1 MPDRTPHPICPAF
14 SPDTRPSH
22 PDNCSCHP
30 ASCSVPSS
38 PFSASI
44 RSHLLKRK
52 IPSCYNLPNS
62 LPRLTQ
68 HALALLS
75 APPCQLVLPH
85 IARHVPAAL
94 AFTLVGD
101 LHLPQDP
108 CTGCSHCLEYTLPPE
123 SHISQGQ
130 LKCPFSESHLYG
142 PKGGP
147 ATPQSSRRHVF
158 CSQLLPSKLIAPR
171 LLPLTSPSTCTPVM
185 QNCVCLLFLA
195 LGFDFFDFSSP
206 GSPTEQGPGAQP

>member
-1 MPDRTPHPICPAF
+1 MPDRTLHPICPAF

-30 ASCSVPSS
+30 ASRSVPSS

-75 APPCQLVLPH
+75 SPPCQLVLPH

-108 CTGCSHCLEYTLPPE
+108 CTGCFHCLEYPSSRE
-123 SHISQGQ
+123 SHQPGASSNVPSQRVI
-130 LKCPFSESHLYG
+130 FTD
-142 PKGGP
+142 PKV
-147 ATPQSSRRHVF
+147 A
-158 CSQLLPSKLIAPR
+158 
-171 LLPLTSPSTCTPVM
+171 LPLPKAPAAMSFPHSSYHLKSLRPVSCLSPPHQRVR
-185 QNCVCLLFLA
+185 
-195 LGFDFFDFSSP
+195 P
-206 GSPTEQGPGAQP
+206 